1 MVNNPIVT
9 VVIPLYNG
17 EKYILRTIN
26 SVLNQSFKDF
36 EIVVVNDGS
45 SDNGCKI
52 IEDLSNSK
60 ITLFSQANGGVSV
73 ARNKGIELGKGKY
86 FAFLDAD
93 DEWDE
98 LFLESIIEMTRLYPN
113 AGIYTSGYRMCFSS
127 GPHVEITLSE
137 NNIKSPLLIS
147 DYFHK
152 ALGGPFIQT
161 SGVII
166 PRVVIDDLGSFIV
179 GKQWGEDVEMWA
191 RIALKYHIAYDT
203 NILFTYHQTIVD
215 KKPRLSE
222 FPTYQV
228 HLLMLENKK
237 DSDFDFEFASPKYV
251 NKYISTQYLR
261 SIQWFVINAN
271 KKVTFDFISKNNV
284 VKWVPSISTIV
295 RYKPVWA
302 FFKVYCNFLKILNSR
317 IFIKLIGGV
326 REDRGV
332 LYRLVKPK

>member
-1 MVNNPIVT
+1 MNNPTIT

-26 SVLNQSFKDF
+26 SVLKQSFKDF
-36 EIVVVNDGS
+36 EIVIVNDGS
-45 SDNGCKI
+45 NDNGCKF
-52 IEDLSNSK
+52 IEELSNSK
-60 ITLFSQANGGVSV
+60 ITLFNQANSGVSV

-98 LFLESIIEMTRLYPN
+98 FFLERIMELTNLYPN
-113 AGIYTSGYRMCFSS
+113 AGIYTSGYRMVFSS
-127 GPHVEITLSE
+127 GPHLQITLSE
-137 NNIKSPLLIS
+137 IKVKNQLLIS

-166 PRVVIDDLGSFIV
+166 PRVVINDLGSFIV
-179 GKQWGEDVEMWA
+179 GKQWGEDLEMWA
-191 RIALKYHIAYDT
+191 RIALKYQIAYDT

-228 HLLMLENKK
+228 HLLMLENKE
-237 DSDFDFEFASPKYV
+237 DSDFELASHKYV

-271 KKVTFDFISKNNV
+271 KKVTIDFINKNNL
-284 VKWVPSISTIV
+284 VKRLPLISKIV
-295 RYKPVWA
+295 RYNIVWII
-302 FFKVYCNFLKILNSR
+302 FKVYCYFLKILNSR
-317 IFIKLIGGV
+317 MFMKLIGGV

-332 LYRLVKPK
+332 LYRLVRPK